1 VTIEELNHLKKDE
14 AHEIFMN
21 CCTAEKWVELMVS
34 SRPFSNFEE
43 LNTVSDQHFA
53 KLEESDWLQAFDG
66 HPKIGDVSSLKEKY
80 KSTKKLASGEQS
92 GMSEA
97 DEKVIEEMASLNQR
111 YLEQN
116 GFIFIVC
123 ASGKSASEMLSIIK
137 SRIDNNRE
145 TELKIA
151 SEEQIKITKIRLE
164 KLQ

>member
-1 VTIEELNHLKKDE
+1 MTIEDLNHLKE
-14 AHEIFMN
+14 ADAHDFFMN

-34 SRPFSNFEE
+34 SRPYSNFEQ
-43 LNTVSDQHFA
+43 LNTVSDQHFS
-53 KLEESDWLQAFDG
+53 KLDEFDWLQAFDG
-66 HPKIGDVSSLKEKY
+66 HPKIGDVNSLKEKY

-97 DEKVIEEMASLNQR
+97 DEKVIEEMMSFNQR

-123 ASGKSASEMLSIIK
+123 ASGKSASEMLEIIQ
-137 SRIDNNRE
+137 SRIDNSRE